1 MVHSDARGEIFVI
14 NLPDDQELVLLHSVK
29 GTKRGGH
36 AHDVP
41 ESILLL
47 SGAMEYR
54 KKDNNHAPPQAEGLY
69 EGDSSVNRAGVYHV
83 GQFLEDSWLIEW
95 KIGTKKGEW
104 KNIDYP
110 PWREQVEAAAKGV
123 SE

>member
-36 AHDVP
+36 AHDVS
-41 ESILLL
+41 EQVMLLIGQMIYNKTKYIEGRDTPFL
-47 SGAMEYR
+47 MNPGDVSFNERNEFHM
-54 KKDNNHAPPQAEGLY
+54 AE
-69 EGDSSVNRAGVYHV
+69 
-83 GQFLEDSWLIEW
+83 FTKDSWVIEW
-95 KIGTKKGEW
+95 KLGTKNGSW
-104 KNIDYP
+104 HNIDYP